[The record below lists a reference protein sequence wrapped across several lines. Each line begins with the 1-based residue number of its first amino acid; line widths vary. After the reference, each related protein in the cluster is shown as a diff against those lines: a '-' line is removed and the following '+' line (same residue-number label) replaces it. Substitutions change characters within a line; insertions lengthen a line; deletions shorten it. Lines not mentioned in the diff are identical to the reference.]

1 MGKPAGRGSSLSNQ
15 MKRSDD
21 VDAIARAIGQQER
34 MSFLSTELART
45 EGLGF
50 LARQQIANEVG
61 VIAARSDRDAMQ
73 QMASECNTQ
82 AELDMARDFAE
93 PLHKRTVRRYDE
105 FVARAFGQ
113 E

>member
-50 LARQQIANEVG
+50 LATPLTSPMRP
-61 VIAARSDRDAMQ
+61 RSAI
-73 QMASECNTQ
+73 
-82 AELDMARDFAE
+82 
-93 PLHKRTVRRYDE
+93 
-105 FVARAFGQ
+105 
-113 E
+113 